1 MNELWTPQ
9 GMVLLDSLKGGNNAV
24 TGASVVN
31 YKFSM
36 VSPVTGREF
45 HVIVPYDPSFMSKAQ
60 LEDSAAQ
67 SFETFL
73 EEEKER
79 EMKRKP
85 TAEERK
91 EIGKAIREFRKY
103 TARMRES
110 TNNKITYRGI

>member
-1 MNELWTPQ
+1 MDALWTPQ
-9 GMVLLDSLKGGNNAV
+9 GMGYLGSPDIGFNGESGE
-24 TGASVVN
+24 
-31 YKFSM
+31 SM
-36 VSPVTGREF
+36 VVHQFKMKSPVTGRMCE
-45 HVIVPYDPSFMSKAQ
+45 VAIPADPTVSKAHV
-60 LEDSAAQ
+60 EDMAAQ

-85 TAEERK
+85 NTEELK
-91 EIGKAIREFRKY
+91 EIGKAMKEFRKY

>member
-9 GMVLLDSLKGGNNAV
+9 GMVYLGSTDVGFNGES
-24 TGASVVN
+24 GASMVVHQF
-31 YKFSM
+31 KM
-36 VSPVTGREF
+36 KSPVTGRMCE
-45 HVIVPYDPSFMSKAQ
+45 VSIPADPTVSKAHV
-60 LEDSAAQ
+60 EDMAAQ

-85 TAEERK
+85 TGDELK
-91 EIGKAIREFRKY
+91 EIGKAIKEFRKY
-103 TARMRES
+103 TAMMRES